1 LLKKVITVEIILL
14 FLLSSSFSFVSSYE
28 VSTNNIIYVDDDGG
42 VDYTRIKYAIEN
54 ASDGDT
60 IFVYSGIYYEN
71 VIVDKSICLL
81 GEKKN
86 STIIDGSMNKD
97 KDVICVTTSHVDIE
111 KFTIKNGKNGILID
125 GDYNVV
131 DKVNIVENIIIDNI
145 RYGVFFFR
153 SGYNN
158 VLNNI
163 ISNNIYGIKAYEF
176 CSNIIF
182 GNVISSS
189 SEAGIHLTSAVNAGN
204 CMNNTIQYNTL
215 QYNGEGIILFTSY
228 NNKINN
234 NNFYGNSKDAIFVW
248 SNSNNWNYNY
258 WNRARLLPKPI
269 LGLTGKNLPIIPM
282 VNFDWHPTQGPYDI
296 S

>member
-1 LLKKVITVEIILL
+1 MHRRHIVTGIVLL
-14 FLLSSSFSFVSSYE
+14 FLFSSSFPFVSCYE
-28 VSTNNIIYVDDDGG
+28 VSTNNIIYVDNDGTA
-42 VDYTRIKYAIEN
+42 DYTRIQDAIYN
-54 ASDGDT
+54 ANDGDT
-60 IFVYSGIYYEN
+60 VYVYSGTYYEN
-71 VIVDKSICLL
+71 IILDKSINLM
-81 GEKKN
+81 GENKN
-86 STIIDGSMNKD
+86 STIIDGSLNKD

-125 GDYNVV
+125 GDYDVV
-131 DKVNIVENIIIDNI
+131 DNVNIVENIIIDNI
-145 RYGVFFFR
+145 QYGVFFFR

-182 GNVISSS
+182 GNIISSS

-204 CMNNTIQYNTL
+204 CMNNTISFNTL
-215 QYNGEGIILFTSY
+215 QNNGEGIILFTSY

-234 NNFYGNSKDAIFVW
+234 NNFYGNSKDASFVW

-269 LGLTGKNLPIIPM
+269 LGFTGKNLPIIPW
-282 VNFDWHPTQGPYDI
+282 VNFDWLPAREP
-296 S
+296 

>member
-1 LLKKVITVEIILL
+1 LKTEGVSIIGNTLH
-14 FLLSSSFSFVSSYE
+14 V
-28 VSTNNIIYVDDDGG
+28 GG
-42 VDYTRIKYAIEN
+42 SGSGNYTTIQSAIDN

-81 GEKKN
+81 GENKN
-86 STIIDGSMNKD
+86 STIIDSSMNKD

-125 GDYNVV
+125 GDYDVV
-131 DKVNIVENIIIDNI
+131 DNVNIVENIIIDNI
-145 RYGVFFFR
+145 QYGVFFFR

-182 GNVISSS
+182 GNIISSS

-204 CMNNTIQYNTL
+204 CMNNTISFNTL
-215 QYNGEGIILFTSY
+215 QNNGEGIILFTSY

-234 NNFYGNSKDAIFVW
+234 NNFYGNSKDASFVW

-269 LGLTGKNLPIIPM
+269 LGFTGKNLPIIPWF
-282 VNFDWHPTQGPYDI
+282 NFDWHPAKEPYDI
-296 S
+296 PIPEL